1 MWQHLAGCPQ
11 GLSSLQPQCWLGCL
25 LSGGPTKA
33 GSSATLTRVVGRLP
47 HFAAMRLRVTGFCCQ
62 LEGALSNDSFLHFLQ
77 ATHSS
82 PTCRQALTWPE
93 SSFRFFWMMLWKEL
107 FGQPQSPS
115 GQQRNVCCLEP
126 FNWGKLSPSFK
137 VDSYFR
143 QTHPGW
149 FPFLMASTCIIRDLN
164 YICEVPSP
172 LPWEWRAVTLA
183 LLFRLEAS
191 HWPHSQS
198 RQRDYTK
205 HRH

>member
-1 MWQHLAGCPQ
+1 MNCLLSNTNGLEVNPSLFWSINLLVYLHSIASKCGLGIWQHLAGCPQ
-11 GLSSLQPQCWLGCL
+11 GLSSLQAQCWLGCL

-33 GSSATLTRVVGRLP
+33 GSSATLTQVVGRLP

-82 PTCRQALTWPE
+82 STCRQALTWPE

-107 FGQPQSPS
+107 FGQPQNPS

-126 FNWGKLSPSFK
+126 FNWGKVSPSFK

-143 QTHPGW
+143 QTHPG
-149 FPFLMASTCIIRDLN
+149 
-164 YICEVPSP
+164 
-172 LPWEWRAVTLA
+172 
-183 LLFRLEAS
+183 
-191 HWPHSQS
+191 
-198 RQRDYTK
+198 
-205 HRH
+205 